1 MWKLGLQVTEVQ
13 LLKKE
18 KDHVPEPHP
27 LPDIH
32 CVKQLRYAYYW
43 YAWTQIMENI

>member
-1 MWKLGLQVTEVQ
+1 MWKLGFQVSDVQ
-13 LLKKE
+13 RLNEE

-32 CVKQLRYAYYW
+32 WVKQLRYAYYW
-43 YAWTQIMENI
+43 YAWTQIVENI